1 MSGLL
6 VKALYNKVTPYIPP
20 HLQEK
25 KHSYV
30 ECKTVDFHISDAKE
44 KDGEKFDEI

>member
-6 VKALYNKVTPYIPP
+6 VKSLYNKSTPYIPP

-25 KHSYV
+25 NHSYV
-30 ECKTVDFHISDAKE
+30 EYKTVDFDISDAKE
-44 KDGEKFDEI
+44 TDGEKFDEI